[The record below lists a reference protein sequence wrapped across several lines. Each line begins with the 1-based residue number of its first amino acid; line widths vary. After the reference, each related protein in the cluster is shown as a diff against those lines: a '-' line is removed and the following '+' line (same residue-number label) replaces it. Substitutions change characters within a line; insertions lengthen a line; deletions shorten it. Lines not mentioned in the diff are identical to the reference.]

1 MFIILTNRLTCISKP
16 ETAEKL
22 LSRINDS
29 PVRDQVISAILESYT
44 LQKPS
49 NNSPDSHDA
58 YGTHDFTAQ
67 EDFGSDDADTP
78 DTSQLPCPCLKL
90 KRESPVVVSPL
101 QIMAGAFAATMSP
114 PHQCLDSQSHVSPLA
129 PISQDSNADTVDT
142 RLVEYFCMFSVAF
155 DDNVLYMF
163 G

>member
-1 MFIILTNRLTCISKP
+1 LFIILTNRLTCISKP

-29 PVRDQVISAILESYT
+29 PLRDQVISAILESYT

-58 YGTHDFTAQ
+58 YGTPDFTVE
-67 EDFGSDDADTP
+67 EDFGSDDVDIP
-78 DTSQLPCPCLKL
+78 DTSQTPCPCVKL
-90 KRESPVVVSPL
+90 KRESPVVSPL

-114 PHQCLDSQSHVSPLA
+114 PHQCLDSQSHVSLLA
-129 PISQDSNADTVDT
+129 PISQDSNANTVDT

-155 DDNVLYMF
+155 DDNALYMF